1 MEGLRRYCRI
11 RDIPT
16 QARTDMVLSIIEASR
31 FSDMHWKRLAVDQA
45 KVLTID
51 LDDNYAKSCLAQN
64 QSLLHRLS
72 GETNLAFSVL
82 PHDVSGGVSG
92 RLHATYGHTL
102 IQRALNHV
110 QVDQLD
116 KATDLL
122 KAWQP
127 MPGPLTLIEQVVLF
141 RQHLLLGKILRYR
154 GDFTRSLSHLQ
165 MSINIKN
172 TVENLIFL
180 EDASDL
186 VSNLADTYIEL
197 DCPGT
202 AEICLRAELERQNS
216 NHATLTVALAESMFA
231 QEKFDEA
238 KALCLTLHPP
248 LKLLKMEKL
257 RLSIVQAKL
266 SHVECQYDAAVN
278 YWTAAMA
285 HLNRFTLA
293 CGRTTRI
300 ILLSQRAI
308 LRRQGHPD
316 LERQTSDHLSTLE
329 IYAGACG
336 ALYWIAGLRHWL
348 EYLESVGALSP

>member
-1 MEGLRRYCRI
+1 MR
-11 RDIPT
+11 
-16 QARTDMVLSIIEASR
+16 
-31 FSDMHWKRLAVDQA
+31 
-45 KVLTID
+45 
-51 LDDNYAKSCLAQN
+51 
-64 QSLLHRLS
+64 
-72 GETNLAFSVL
+72 
-82 PHDVSGGVSG
+82 
-92 RLHATYGHTL
+92 
-102 IQRALNHV
+102 
-110 QVDQLD
+110 
-116 KATDLL
+116 
-122 KAWQP
+122 
-127 MPGPLTLIEQVVLF
+127 QVVLF

-165 MSINIKN
+165 RSINIKN

-197 DCPGT
+197 DCPDT
-202 AEICLRAELERQNS
+202 AEICLRAELERQNPH
-216 NHATLTVALAESMFA
+216 HATLTVALAESMFA

-300 ILLSQRAI
+300 MLLSQRAI
-308 LRRQGHPD
+308 LRQQGHPD

-336 ALYWIAGLRHWL
+336 TLY
-348 EYLESVGALSP
+348 